1 MTDVEVTFHEKAN
14 YLVGENAIGKSGVL
28 RLLSVMSEGFGIR
41 EDDYADPARPIVI
54 TLEMHLLR
62 SQNEYFAAFPD
73 ERRET
78 MKVRLEKRV
87 EEIYPRLYDAE
98 RNEELPLDLIRCIHY
113 LPNSV
118 VDPEELKVP
127 ATVYR
132 ALERRVY

>member
-1 MTDVEVTFHEKAN
+1 MHIHYMHIENYRNLTDVEMTFHEKAN
-14 YLVGENAIGKSGVL
+14 YLVGENAIGKSGFL

-62 SQNEYFAAFPD
+62 NQNEYFAAFPD

-87 EEIYPRLYDAE
+87 EESTRGCTMQRETKNCL
-98 RNEELPLDLIRCIHY
+98 
-113 LPNSV
+113 S
-118 VDPEELKVP
+118 
-127 ATVYR
+127 T
-132 ALERRVY
+132 